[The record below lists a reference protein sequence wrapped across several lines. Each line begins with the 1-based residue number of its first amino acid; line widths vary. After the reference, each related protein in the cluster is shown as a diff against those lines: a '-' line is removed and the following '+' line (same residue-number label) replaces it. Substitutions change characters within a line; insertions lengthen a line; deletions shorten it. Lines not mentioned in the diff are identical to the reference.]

1 MTQKVIQL
9 IILVLRFLIILDTVR
24 IGPKST
30 SLIVNNIAIRY
41 IASKSGS
48 YSS

>member
-1 MTQKVIQL
+1 MTQKVTQL
-9 IILVLRFLIILDTVR
+9 IMLILRFLIIPDIVR

-41 IASKSGS
+41 IASESGS
-48 YSS
+48 YLS